1 MSVKYNLSNAA
12 AIASSIT
19 KWAGRGKAVK
29 EEGQTIA
36 IGLMEHM
43 DKHGDYTMTDNL
55 FNATKIAFGNGLQL
69 AMKEYFLKYTW
80 LAYDEEKKEFVKDK
94 AKVMNLEGA
103 KKEKWY
109 DIERKA
115 RDNPFDAQKAVDS
128 LLSKALKSKANLVEL
143 RAYLDRKVEEQ
154 LAKMPVAEA
163 AAQIDEGTV
172 TNVLSGLDAPKA
184 AVAEAA

>member
-12 AIASSIT
+12 AINASIT

-36 IGLMEHM
+36 IGIMQHM
-43 DKHGDYTMTDNL
+43 IDHGNYTPAINL

-109 DIERKA
+109 DIERPA
-115 RDNPFDAQKAVDS
+115 RETPFDAQKAIDS

-143 RAYLDRKVEEQ
+143 RAYLDRKVEEE
-154 LAKMPVAEA
+154 LAKMPVIEVAGQIDAAKVEEALAELSKA
-163 AAQIDEGTV
+163 AA
-172 TNVLSGLDAPKA
+172 
-184 AVAEAA
+184 